1 MSKIIPILLFSIILS
16 ACAGLPANTSIPEP
30 MATPT
35 SGAGSDCRSP
45 EVWSI
50 QYNRSGGFAGFDE
63 SLTLDSGGSLT
74 VKSERPPVDEHRT
87 ISEDQV
93 KTITDLLTQAC
104 PFEMGSGKGT
114 TCADCF
120 TYSLTVRMDGQT
132 YAVKASDVT
141 LTDNLHP
148 LVDALNQMLQVSEQ

>member
-1 MSKIIPILLFSIILS
+1 MSKIIPILLFSIALS
-16 ACAGLPANTSIPEP
+16 ACAGVPANTPTP
-30 MATPT
+30 QLLATPT
-35 SGAGSDCRSP
+35 SRAGSICGSP
-45 EVWSI
+45 ANWSI

-63 SLTLDSGGSLT
+63 SLTLDSAGNLT
-74 VKSERPPVDEHRT
+74 VQSERPPTDERRT

-93 KTITDLLTQAC
+93 KAITDLLVQAC
-104 PFEMGSGKGT
+104 PFETGSGEG

-120 TYSLTVRMDGQT
+120 SYTLTVQMDGRT

-148 LVDALNQMLQVSEQ
+148 LVDTLNQLLQPPNQ